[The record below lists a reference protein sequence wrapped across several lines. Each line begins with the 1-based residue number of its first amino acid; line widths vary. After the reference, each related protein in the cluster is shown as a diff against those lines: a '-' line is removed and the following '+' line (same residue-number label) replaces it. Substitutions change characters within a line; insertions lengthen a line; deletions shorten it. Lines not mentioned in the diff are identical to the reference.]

1 MKAKTAI
8 IGGGLMGT
16 TIAWHQAQRTD
27 GLRETVVVCEKG
39 EIGGGSS
46 RRAAA
51 VLSQVHQ
58 DLGLS
63 GMARDSLKFYA
74 GFEGRCGR
82 SIGFQSCGVLTL
94 PADADAA
101 ERERLAAHKA
111 ELEAIGIRVELLEA
125 HELREL
131 VPGISVVDDTLALYE
146 PDGGFLDPARAMPAI
161 SALARDQGAVLRT
174 GCEVDEILFE
184 DGRVVGLLTSQGR
197 VDTNQVVVAAG
208 PWTASL
214 LSAAGVDLPV
224 RLMRTHQQNVARPLT
239 SAETE
244 APDEELADLSQ
255 TWIRGFGEQHVG
267 REVLERDLEERF
279 ADENEEQ
286 ARHPVIVDR
295 EHGIL
300 VRCEPAQERT
310 RVLDIGA
317 RHSEVVDAPDASSD
331 EASQEFGAWARTALE
346 SRLPRYAGRESY
358 GAEISWEDHTPD
370 GLPIVGEVDGAEGL
384 WVVAGFGQRGYEFAP
399 SIGEGMAQALTGKP
413 ISAFDPELLSPAR
426 YHVRRRADATSGGR
440 SS

>member
-16 TIAWHQAQRTD
+16 SIAWHQAQRTD

-39 EIGGGSS
+39 EIGGGASG
-46 RRAAA
+46 RAAA

-94 PADADAA
+94 PTVDEAA
-101 ERERLAAHKA
+101 ERERFREQKA
-111 ELEAIGIRVELLEA
+111 ELEAIGIQVRILGA
-125 HELREL
+125 DELREL
-131 VPGISVVDDTLALYE
+131 VPGIAIHDESLALYE

-174 GCEVDEILFE
+174 GCEVDEILF
-184 DGRVVGLLTSQGR
+184 DGDRVVGLLTSQGR
-197 VDTNQVVVAAG
+197 VDTEQVVVAAG

-214 LSAAGVDLPV
+214 LTSVGIDLPL
-224 RLMRTHQQNVARPLT
+224 RLLRTHQHHVARPL
-239 SAETE
+239 SREESE
-244 APDEELADLSQ
+244 APDEALADLSQ
-255 TWIRGFGEQHVG
+255 TWIRGFGAKSVG

-300 VRCEPAQERT
+300 VRCEPAHERT

-317 RHSEVVDAPDASSD
+317 RHAEAVEVPDSDGVEASS
-331 EASQEFGAWARTALE
+331 EFGTWARNALE
-346 SRLPRYAGRESY
+346 SRMPRYSGRESV
-358 GAEISWEDHTPD
+358 GAEVSWENHTPD
-370 GLPIVGEVDGAEGL
+370 GLPIVGEVEGARGL

-399 SIGEGMAQALTGKP
+399 SIGEGMAQALSGKP
-413 ISAFDPELLSPAR
+413 ISAFDPEKLSPAR
-426 YHVRRRADATSGGR
+426 FRVRRREGATRDGR
-440 SS
+440 SG